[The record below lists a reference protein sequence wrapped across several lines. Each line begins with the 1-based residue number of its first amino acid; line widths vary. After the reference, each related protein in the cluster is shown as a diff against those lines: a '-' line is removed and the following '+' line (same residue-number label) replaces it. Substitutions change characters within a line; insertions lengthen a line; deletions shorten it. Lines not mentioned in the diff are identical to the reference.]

1 MTVETFKK
9 STANNGTKIVLFNNY
24 TSFKQLDIAPEKN
37 NKSKL
42 INW

>member
-9 STANNGTKIVLFNNY
+9 STANNGTKIVLLNNY
-24 TSFKQLDIAPEKN
+24 TSKQLDIAPEKK

-42 INW
+42 INQ